1 MRVCGSPTYSY
12 YPAAGL
18 FFVSAVSGGLPT
30 RTAMRGSAG
39 DPLRWTAPIFAGKGS
54 SMSNA
59 IIKQLGDSP
68 IVADN
73 IFQFRLGAGSFLLGA
88 LTGGLVIAAAG
99 RRTAKDDTTPKP
111 STPHGWPI
119 NFAHRGG
126 AKVVPEDT
134 IEGFREG
141 FALGGGVVECDVHA
155 GAEGTIVV
163 IHDAVVDRTTDG
175 TGPVA
180 EKTAPELQRLDA
192 GYRFSP
198 DGGSSFPWRA
208 RGVKIPTLEA
218 LYQAFPDAPF
228 NIEIKGHRSGIEQ
241 AVFRQIEAAGAMERT
256 LVVSDN
262 RGTISRFRK
271 VSQGKVATASSTVEL
286 LGYWLLH
293 LLHLGGLFDPPFQA
307 LQPPEKYKGVVP
319 VVTRRFVRKAH
330 DRGLRVDVWTI
341 DDEPAMRRLLSFGV
355 DGIMTDRP
363 DVLAQVL
370 DGRVS

>member
-1 MRVCGSPTYSY
+1 
-12 YPAAGL
+12 
-18 FFVSAVSGGLPT
+18 
-30 RTAMRGSAG
+30 
-39 DPLRWTAPIFAGKGS
+39 
-54 SMSNA
+54 MSNA
-59 IIKQLGDSP
+59 IIKQQGDSP

-73 IFQFRLGAGSFLLGA
+73 IWEIRLGAGSFILGA
-88 LTGGLVIAAAG
+88 LVGTLVTAAMG
-99 RRTAKDDTTPKP
+99 RLTAKSYATPKP
-111 STPHGWPI
+111 PTTRGWPI

-126 AKVVPEDT
+126 AKVVPENT

-155 GAEGTIVV
+155 SAEGTIVV

-175 TGPVA
+175 SGPVA
-180 EKTAPELQRLDA
+180 EKTVPELQSLDA
-192 GYRFSP
+192 GYRFSD
-198 DGGSSFPWRA
+198 DGGLTFPWRA

-218 LYQAFPDAPF
+218 LYQAFPEAPF
-228 NIEIKGHRSGIEQ
+228 NIEIKGRRSGIEE
-241 AVFRQIEAAGAMERT
+241 AVFRHIEAAGAMERT
-256 LVVSDN
+256 LVVSDS

-286 LGYWLLH
+286 LIYWILH
-293 LLHLGGLFDPPFQA
+293 VLHLGALYDPPFQA
-307 LQPPEKYKGVVP
+307 LQPPEKYKGVLP

-363 DVLAQVL
+363 NLLTGVLSNSA
-370 DGRVS
+370 S